1 MTPQE
6 ILTRA
11 AEVKLKIRTLEEEY
25 KDLEP
30 EIIQAVAE
38 LNPDANKVDVGM
50 LGRFSISQRKVWEYS
65 DNVLTLTADLKQLK
79 ADEEATGVATYT
91 EVPSIKFTTKNNDDW
106 SRKTFRRY

>member
-91 EVPSIKFTTKNNDDW
+91 EVPSIKFTTKNNDD
-106 SRKTFRRY
+106 